1 MSKTFTVQVPDQLWV
16 DIWDTNKT
24 ESYTYSGPDTLYVLV
39 SSENNEVIEWSLEP
53 IPSPENAIVV
63 TVDATNSDN
72 LPIAHYLHSDIS
84 EHEYTYEDETNHDGS
99 VYQKITNPTIQDYF
113 DILYDNDNGLQL
125 TLTLK
130 QTKTI
135 AEEKAEKRLEYVKKY
150 NDMYDFEAE
159 TQGIIDTFLSNM
171 NDYMTKMST
180 VYPWKYVTIDENDIP
195 KIPASLVSVFST
207 LPEMD

>member
-135 AEEKAEKRLEYVKKY
+135 AE
-150 NDMYDFEAE
+150 